1 VAAAELLAVDCD
13 APGSTRLSS
22 SAWAAFSLSACRDCI
37 VRRQYT
43 HALMLLR
50 LANTA
55 IAEEAAAPRE
65 LNLVERPVLRG
76 FDKKPLM
83 EIERPERFLLTPTPS
98 PIPAAAPPTPG
109 ETMAFSSSRH
119 VPLDGH
125 ADTPADFARGA
136 AERPSLA
143 AFHADM
149 MALYLH
155 RKGKDNEALQ
165 WYVLLVLS
173 LYVLLVL
180 SMYVLLVLSMYVL
193 LVLSLYVLLV
203 LSMHVLL
210 VLSMHVLLVQ
220 SLSSILSYLWPILC
234 FLIAARQ
241 LPHVMEAHVNTRL
254 GYMTRPA
261 YIFPSSGYIISSS
274 GSFSLP
280 CP

>member
-1 VAAAELLAVDCD
+1 MAAAELLAVDCD

-109 ETMAFSSSRH
+109 ETMAFSSSRR

-180 SMYVLLVLSMYVL
+180 SMYVLLVLS
-193 LVLSLYVLLV
+193 LYVLLV
-203 LSMHVLL
+203 LQYLFR
-210 VLSMHVLLVQ
+210 LSCLTFG
-220 SLSSILSYLWPILC
+220 LSC
-234 FLIAARQ
+234 A
-241 LPHVMEAHVNTRL
+241 
-254 GYMTRPA
+254 
-261 YIFPSSGYIISSS
+261 
-274 GSFSLP
+274 FSLP
-280 CP
+280 LANSHT

>member
-1 VAAAELLAVDCD
+1 
-13 APGSTRLSS
+13 
-22 SAWAAFSLSACRDCI
+22 
-37 VRRQYT
+37 
-43 HALMLLR
+43 
-50 LANTA
+50 
-55 IAEEAAAPRE
+55 
-65 LNLVERPVLRG
+65 
-76 FDKKPLM
+76 
-83 EIERPERFLLTPTPS
+83 
-98 PIPAAAPPTPG
+98 
-109 ETMAFSSSRH
+109 MAFSSSRR